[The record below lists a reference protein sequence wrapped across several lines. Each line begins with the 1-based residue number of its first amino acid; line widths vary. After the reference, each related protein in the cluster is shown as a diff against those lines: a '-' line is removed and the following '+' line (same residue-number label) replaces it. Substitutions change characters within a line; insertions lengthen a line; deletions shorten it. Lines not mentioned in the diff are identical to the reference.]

1 MGEKVDATG
10 QDNSMLE
17 EIPPGFD
24 NRESIFHL
32 KTIQFYNSNFDP
44 IDEPT
49 LVEIVHRDFSENRIY
64 DTSFTQFKDKAYFFR
79 RHFTDPNGKL
89 DQSPDQSFNENSM
102 VIHDRSMMSDILDKD
117 TLQLYSFKLSKPNK
131 HEERLKKV
139 KNAFVMEN
147 LLAIDTQRDQQQKM
161 QLNSVFSKEF
171 GQFSNTVYVDEAE
184 FLESQY
190 ISVQEYI
197 RETETRQFTLIKLRI
212 TSSKMESYDQ
222 IYQSRRM
229 ENQSRFE
236 DNLDEDLISNK
247 KAANEQNKQ
256 V

>member
-1 MGEKVDATG
+1 
-10 QDNSMLE
+10 
-17 EIPPGFD
+17 
-24 NRESIFHL
+24 
-32 KTIQFYNSNFDP
+32 
-44 IDEPT
+44 
-49 LVEIVHRDFSENRIY
+49 
-64 DTSFTQFKDKAYFFR
+64 
-79 RHFTDPNGKL
+79 
-89 DQSPDQSFNENSM
+89 
-102 VIHDRSMMSDILDKD
+102 MMSDILDKD

-147 LLAIDTQRDQQQKM
+147 MLAIDTQRDQQQKM

-171 GQFSNTVYVDEAE
+171 GQFSNTEYVDEAE